1 MEPKNKISRRRF
13 MASAASALALPTIVP
28 STVLGKQAPSNRITL
43 GVIGLGGRGNYHAQS
58 FAKIDNAEVLAI
70 CDPFKSYGL
79 NVQKAI
85 NQWTGKKN
93 CTVYQDFRHIINCKD
108 IDAVVIASPENW
120 HAVQSIM
127 AVANG
132 KDVYCEKAISLTIN
146 EGIAMCDAVRR
157 HGRILQVGTQQRSD
171 GNFRLACE
179 LARNGYLG
187 NIKEVRVGVPGGR
200 ALPNPVP
207 KQPPADLDY
216 DIWLGP
222 APNTPY
228 NDLKCRFNWY
238 FMSDYCAGW
247 IQSWGVHHCD
257 IALWGVPE
265 FAQGKVAVEG
275 TAQFPNDGMA
285 DTSITWRTKI
295 TSESGKVFS
304 FASNDT
310 PGHGQGCRFIGD
322 KGWVHV
328 RRGSISAEPKS
339 LLSVVAKPHE
349 RLYRSDHHQLNF
361 LESIR
366 TRRDPAAPIEAGH
379 KATAISLVADIATR
393 LERKLTW
400 DWSKQQFVNDKTANR
415 MLSRPMRAPWQ
426 I

>member
-1 MEPKNKISRRRF
+1 MPY
-13 MASAASALALPTIVP
+13 IVP
-28 STVLGKQAPSNRITL
+28 STVLGKQAPSNRISL
-43 GVIGLGGRGNYHAQS
+43 AVIGLGDRGNYHAQS
-58 FAKIDNAEVLAI
+58 FSRIKNTEILAV
-70 CDPFKSYGL
+70 CDPFKSYAD
-79 NVQKAI
+79 NVKNAI
-85 NQWTGKKN
+85 HQWTGKN
-93 CTVYQDFRHIINCKD
+93 TCTAYQDFRHILNRKD

-120 HAVQSIM
+120 HAVQAIM
-127 AVANG
+127 AAASG
-132 KDVYCEKAISLTIN
+132 KDIYCEKAVSLTVN

-157 HGRILQVGTQQRSD
+157 HGSILQVGTQQRSD
-171 GNFRLACE
+171 KNFRLACE

-207 KQPPADLDY
+207 KNPPADLDY

-222 APNTPY
+222 APKTPY

-265 FAQGKVAVEG
+265 FAQGKVTVEG

-285 DTSITWRTKI
+285 DTSISWQTKI
-295 TSESGKVFS
+295 STRSGKVFS
-304 FASNDT
+304 FASNNT

-328 RRGSISAEPKS
+328 TRGGINAEPKS
-339 LLSVVAKPHE
+339 LLSVIAKPDE
-349 RLYRSDHHQLNF
+349 RLYKSDHHQLNF
-361 LESIR
+361 LECIR

-379 KATAISLVADIATR
+379 RATAISLIADISTR

-400 DWSKQQFVNDKTANR
+400 DWSKQKFENDNAANR